1 MAIINALYGC
11 ISIYRVSY
19 FISVS
24 FILAAFH
31 QIFAPEMSDDELD
44 ALMKGQKPEMR
55 DDVLGNNDNLGEE
68 DEDNSALKT
77 KSDMGN

>member
-1 MAIINALYGC
+1 
-11 ISIYRVSY
+11 
-19 FISVS
+19 
-24 FILAAFH
+24 
-31 QIFAPEMSDDELD
+31 MSDDELD